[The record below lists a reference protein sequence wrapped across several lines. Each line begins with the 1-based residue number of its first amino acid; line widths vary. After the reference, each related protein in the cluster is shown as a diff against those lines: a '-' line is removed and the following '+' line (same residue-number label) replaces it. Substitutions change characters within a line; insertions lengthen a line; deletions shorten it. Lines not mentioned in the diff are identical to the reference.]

1 MPRIMAIDYGEKRTG
16 LAVTDNLKM
25 IASPL
30 ETVDTRR
37 LEDYLRQYFTSQQVE
52 KVIIGMPYRADGSL
66 PPFAQK
72 IKDLAQ
78 WINKNFPAIKVEFID
93 ERYTSKLAKQTLIQA
108 GAKKKKRQQKQT
120 LDKIAAAIMLQE
132 YLGNI

>member
-37 LEDYLRQYFTSQQVE
+37 LTDYLRQYFTSQQVE
-52 KVIIGMPYRADGSL
+52 KVIIGMPYRADGTL

-78 WINKNFPAIKVEFID
+78 WINKNFPTIAVEFID
-93 ERYTSKLAKQTLIQA
+93 ERYTSRMAKQTLIQA

>member
-1 MPRIMAIDYGEKRTG
+1 MPRIMAIDYGQRRTG
-16 LAVTDNLKM
+16 LAVTDNLKI

-30 ETVDTRR
+30 ETVETQQ
-37 LEDYLRQYFTSQQVE
+37 LKAFLKNYFASENVE

-66 PPFAQK
+66 PPFAQEIKELARWIK
-72 IKDLAQ
+72 I
-78 WINKNFPAIKVEFID
+78 NFSTIEVEFVD
-93 ERYTSKLAKQTLIQA
+93 ERYTSKLARQTLLQA
-108 GAKKKKRQQKQT
+108 GAKKKQRQQKQN

>member
-16 LAVTDNLKM
+16 LAVTDNLKI

-30 ETVDTRR
+30 DTVDTQR
-37 LEDYLRQYFTSQQVE
+37 LKDYLKQYFSSQQVE